1 MKLHELREAEGTKRP
16 RKRRGRGI
24 AAGQGKTAGF
34 GTKGNG
40 SRSGR
45 GGNVYFEGGQKP
57 LVVRLPIKRGFRNV
71 NRIEYAV
78 VNVAALNQFA
88 ADTVV
93 DANMLINCGLI
104 KRVDSLIKVLG
115 EGDLDRPLTVR
126 VNKFSVAAREKI
138 EAAGGKAE
146 EVA

>member
-1 MKLHELREAEGTKRP
+1 MKLHELREPEGTKQN

-40 SRSGR
+40 ARSGR
-45 GGNVYFEGGQKP
+45 GGNRYFEGGQLP
-57 LVVRLPIKRGFRNV
+57 LVNRLPIKRGFRNV
-71 NRIEYAV
+71 NRVEYAV
-78 VNVAALNQFA
+78 VNVAALNQFE

-93 DANMLINCGLI
+93 DATLLINAGLV

-115 EGDLDRPLTVR
+115 NGDIDRPLTVR
-126 VNKFSVAAREKI
+126 VNKFSEAAKEKI

>member
-1 MKLHELREAEGTKRP
+1 MKLHELYEPEGTKRP

-24 AAGQGKTAGF
+24 AAGQGKTGGF

-40 SRSGR
+40 ARSGR
-45 GGNVYFEGGQKP
+45 GGNPYFEGGQKP
-57 LVVRLPIKRGFRNV
+57 LVNRLPIKRGFRNV
-71 NRIEYAV
+71 NRVEYAV
-78 VNVAALNQFA
+78 VNVAALNQFE

-93 DANMLINCGLI
+93 DANVLINCGLI
-104 KRVDSLIKVLG
+104 KRMDSLIKILG
-115 EGDLDRPLTVR
+115 DGEIDRPLTVR
-126 VNKFSVAAREKI
+126 VNKFSVSAREKI